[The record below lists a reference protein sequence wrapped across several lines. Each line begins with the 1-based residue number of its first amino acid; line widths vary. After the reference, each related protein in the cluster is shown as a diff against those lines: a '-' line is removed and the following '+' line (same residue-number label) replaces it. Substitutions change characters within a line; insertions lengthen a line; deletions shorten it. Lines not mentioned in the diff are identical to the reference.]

1 MVKGKLPFEV
11 VDSKGK
17 KSKSMKRLAVLVK
30 PEKVDSIIAA
40 LRGLKLEAT
49 IYDVKGAGK
58 DKERVTS
65 GRGMGT
71 VELAYTT
78 RKVIATVVDSDR
90 IDDIADAMKEA
101 LGEESSGV
109 LMVSPVDDLIHL

>member
-1 MVKGKLPFEV
+1 
-11 VDSKGK
+11 
-17 KSKSMKRLAVLVK
+17 
-30 PEKVDSIIAA
+30 
-40 LRGLKLEAT
+40 
-49 IYDVKGAGK
+49 
-58 DKERVTS
+58 
-65 GRGMGT
+65 MGT